1 MIDFWRVREQA
12 PGLFSGDVTGS
23 RQTKS
28 SQKGGKPRDRLHGCD
43 GVHGIPGKD
52 PGIRVAG
59 ERDE

>member
-43 GVHGIPGKD
+43 GVPGKD
-52 PGIRVAG
+52 PGIRVVR